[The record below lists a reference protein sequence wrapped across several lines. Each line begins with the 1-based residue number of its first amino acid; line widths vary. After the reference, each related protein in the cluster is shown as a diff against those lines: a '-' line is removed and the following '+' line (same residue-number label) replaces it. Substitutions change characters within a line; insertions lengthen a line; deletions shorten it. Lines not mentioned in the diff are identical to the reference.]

1 MSTIRSFVKIKPFGA
16 KTNIGTNFNGIR
28 KGVNRLGT
36 TLYGVGTN
44 LEQSRK
50 LIEFEREFLRDQYG
64 RKIKVIEDEEK
75 RKETFADKLKKFQ
88 TKLFGKKKR
97 NKAENDAEAGTKDA
111 KKDEKKRLDTIKKPI
126 QGFFRAIGGILGTIV
141 KYFIM
146 FGVLDFMEK
155 NPDKVVKLFK
165 LMFAI
170 GKFAKNIAFFGIGT
184 VMNGLTNLFGDHSA
198 NGINEN
204 IVARGFRFLFGALQ
218 LFGGIA
224 ALKLA
229 SYVIMPWKLMQDIN
243 FVKGIFNKN
252 ALMEVEGEVSA
263 ERRST
268 GYRDKKTGV
277 IYTKEE
283 VEQMRKSARRQ
294 DAKRAKGAGK
304 GYQSSLYQDEL
315 DGRLQGQYNSK
326 KGPLR
331 KLQQRGRIAGK
342 KFTRGVGR
350 FAKANPGKVAGGFAV
365 LGGVTRIA
373 GGLASGE
380 STGTAVG
387 AGVGQAVGGI
397 AGAAALT
404 AVAPFLGPL
413 APILG
418 NMIGG
423 FLGEWVGKTIGPIL
437 EPIFGPIGR
446 YFKML
451 TTVVGGVF
459 GEVFQ
464 PFKELFGALF
474 EFVGAFVGILFDVV
488 GILKD
493 FIDFVLKGVFNAI
506 GKTVQMVI
514 SAAKRLMDPK
524 SVAAGYVDFLTFGLT
539 DLDGMGRAAGGPV
552 PMAMGGNVP
561 QSLRIERKQDKLL
574 ELMSDKRNGIAGILQ
589 KLVVF
594 LQGLQGKKTTRP
606 AESSGMD
613 NGGGSSNASS
623 GNTSSG
629 GPGGTTPKTI
639 GGGFDEKFAALLGDY
654 EGLRLEAYADANYG
668 WEIPTI
674 GIGATYYPSG
684 FRKSGKVKRG
694 DTITEEEAY
703 WIKSKHIIE
712 HRQRLIDEVGSDYNK
727 APNKVKAGLESVV
740 FNYGSLDGA
749 GIRGIVKQAL
759 NSGDYG
765 PVVDVYRNKLAS
777 HNGGINSWRRNDE
790 AGVMETGSS
799 KRAGIQF
806 AAEGGKIIENVPYLN
821 QRANSADKYGRPGD
835 TQCYS
840 TTMAMWASQ
849 LLDKSMSS
857 EEYNK
862 IRSKYGISTQK
873 EPQRRALKDLGI
885 DSDLRFGGSHSDLR
899 KEVDAGYPVPVGFKY
914 KGSGHWG
921 MVVGYKNNGF
931 VVHDP
936 FGQLNKGGT
945 WKKTNSADSKTSGPG
960 KYYFMNKEIF
970 QNQLPNGDV
979 WWWKAPRSIKPSTQI
994 GDAKNITGDS
1004 STTGEGNQ
1012 SQSSQSETSETTTE
1026 TQPQTL
1032 EQSLDSLVSLFKVGF
1047 RDAFSKGLG
1056 LSNNDERLQKSSIG
1070 NSTFRGEAAESAVR
1084 ARTLIDKAN
1093 IGDDV
1098 SKKWGAVQTRSKVRA
1113 QKQIDDEMDSAAP
1126 VVITNEVVQ
1135 PVINNVGG
1143 GRPTVVHTKP
1153 SPMLTQ

>member
-97 NKAENDAEAGTKDA
+97 NKAENDAEAGIKDA

-141 KYFIM
+141 KYFII

-155 NPDKVVKLFK
+155 NPDQVVKLFK

-243 FVKGIFNKN
+243 FVRGIFDKN

-315 DGRLQGQYNSK
+315 DGRLQGQYNGK

-342 KFTRGVGR
+342 KFTKGVGR

-493 FIDFVLKGVFNAI
+493 FIDFVLKGVFD
-506 GKTVQMVI
+506 VI
-514 SAAKRLMDPK
+514 DRK
-524 SVAAGYVDFLTFGLT
+524 SVV
-539 DLDGMGRAAGGPV
+539 
-552 PMAMGGNVP
+552 
-561 QSLRIERKQDKLL
+561 
-574 ELMSDKRNGIAGILQ
+574 
-589 KLVVF
+589 
-594 LQGLQGKKTTRP
+594 
-606 AESSGMD
+606 
-613 NGGGSSNASS
+613 
-623 GNTSSG
+623 
-629 GPGGTTPKTI
+629 
-639 GGGFDEKFAALLGDY
+639 
-654 EGLRLEAYADANYG
+654 
-668 WEIPTI
+668 
-674 GIGATYYPSG
+674 
-684 FRKSGKVKRG
+684 
-694 DTITEEEAY
+694 
-703 WIKSKHIIE
+703 
-712 HRQRLIDEVGSDYNK
+712 
-727 APNKVKAGLESVV
+727 
-740 FNYGSLDGA
+740 
-749 GIRGIVKQAL
+749 
-759 NSGDYG
+759 
-765 PVVDVYRNKLAS
+765 
-777 HNGGINSWRRNDE
+777 
-790 AGVMETGSS
+790 
-799 KRAGIQF
+799 
-806 AAEGGKIIENVPYLN
+806 
-821 QRANSADKYGRPGD
+821 
-835 TQCYS
+835 
-840 TTMAMWASQ
+840 
-849 LLDKSMSS
+849 
-857 EEYNK
+857 
-862 IRSKYGISTQK
+862 
-873 EPQRRALKDLGI
+873 
-885 DSDLRFGGSHSDLR
+885 
-899 KEVDAGYPVPVGFKY
+899 
-914 KGSGHWG
+914 
-921 MVVGYKNNGF
+921 
-931 VVHDP
+931 
-936 FGQLNKGGT
+936 
-945 WKKTNSADSKTSGPG
+945 
-960 KYYFMNKEIF
+960 
-970 QNQLPNGDV
+970 
-979 WWWKAPRSIKPSTQI
+979 
-994 GDAKNITGDS
+994 
-1004 STTGEGNQ
+1004 
-1012 SQSSQSETSETTTE
+1012 
-1026 TQPQTL
+1026 
-1032 EQSLDSLVSLFKVGF
+1032 
-1047 RDAFSKGLG
+1047 
-1056 LSNNDERLQKSSIG
+1056 
-1070 NSTFRGEAAESAVR
+1070 
-1084 ARTLIDKAN
+1084 
-1093 IGDDV
+1093 
-1098 SKKWGAVQTRSKVRA
+1098 
-1113 QKQIDDEMDSAAP
+1113 
-1126 VVITNEVVQ
+1126 
-1135 PVINNVGG
+1135 
-1143 GRPTVVHTKP
+1143 
-1153 SPMLTQ
+1153 

>member
-1 MSTIRSFVKIKPFGA
+1 MSTIRSFVKIKSFGA
-16 KTNIGTNFNGIR
+16 KTNIGTNFNEIR

-97 NKAENDAEAGTKDA
+97 NKAEIDAEAGTKDA

-155 NPDKVVKLFK
+155 NPDQVVKLFK
-165 LMFAI
+165 LIFAI

-184 VMNGLTNLFGDHSA
+184 VMDGLTNLFGDHSA

-243 FVKGIFNKN
+243 FVRGIFNKN

-315 DGRLQGQYNSK
+315 DGRLQGQFNSK

-342 KFTRGVGR
+342 KFTRGIGR

-459 GEVFQ
+459 GEAFQ

-493 FIDFVLKGVFNAI
+493 FIGFVLKGVFDAI

-606 AESSGMD
+606 AESSGMN
-613 NGGGSSNASS
+613 NGGGSNASS

-654 EGLRLEAYADANYG
+654 EGLRLEAYKDANYG

-765 PVVDVYRNKLAS
+765 PVVDVYRNKLAN
-777 HNGGINSWRRNDE
+777 HNGGRNNWRRNDE
-790 AGVMETGSS
+790 AIVMETGTS
-799 KRAGIQF
+799 KRTGIQF
-806 AAEGGKIIENVPYLN
+806 AAEGGKIIKDVPYVN
-821 QRANSADKYGRPGD
+821 QRSLPADKYGTGGD
-835 TQCYS
+835 AQCYS
-840 TTMAMWASQ
+840 STMSMWAQ
-849 LLDKSMSS
+849 FLLGEKAENASI
-857 EEYNK
+857 ENYTK
-862 IRSKYGISTQK
+862 IREKYGISTLPHSQ
-873 EPQRRALKDLGI
+873 ESALRDLGI
-885 DSDLRFGGSHSDLR
+885 TAHRFLGGKSHDDMR
-899 KEVDAGYPVPVGFKY
+899 KEIDKGNPVPIGFKY
-914 KGSGHWG
+914 DHWG
-921 MVVGYKNNGF
+921 LLVGYQGQDWI
-931 VVHDP
+931 VSDP
-936 FGQLNKGGT
+936 YGQLVGPPRGSFQKLNSRGQ
-945 WKKTNSADSKTSGPG
+945 KTNGVG
-960 KYYFMNKEIF
+960 KYWKMSAKDMQH
-970 QNQLPNGDV
+970 QNPNGDV
-979 WWWKAPRSIKPSTQI
+979 WMWKTSRVNKNAKFGGTAKDAG
-994 GDAKNITGDS
+994 GDNSGGNNANTDS
-1004 STTGEGNQ
+1004 Q
-1012 SQSSQSETSETTTE
+1012 TSPAATE

-1032 EQSLDSLVSLFKVGF
+1032 AQSLDSLINLYKVGF

-1056 LSNNDERLQKSSIG
+1056 LSNNDERIQKSSIG